1 MLEIVII
8 VNDYRDFGNA
18 AGTEG
23 AKILVWGAVGDK
35 LKKIDPKRMLAL
47 IQQDPNYFLSVIGN
61 IETDELI
68 AKILEWANTKKEWPK
83 EIDDLV
89 YQINKL
95 DSLFLETSKFLHES
109 QDILATGSFVT
120 GEFEQKKA
128 ILKTMGKV
136 EKNEGDG

>member
-1 MLEIVII
+1 MEIVIK

-68 AKILEWANTKKEWPK
+68 EKIIKWANTEDEWPK
-83 EIDDLV
+83 EIDELV

-95 DSLFLETSKFLHES
+95 DSLFIETSKFLHES
-109 QDILATGSFVT
+109 HDILATGSFVT

-136 EKNEGDG
+136 EKNEGDR